1 MKKILIKETEK
12 QINKIVDQFANKETK
27 SRVREDLLALNT
39 YLIEVVRPTYIMT
52 GDISDEIFFQRVYIR
67 ALTIASYGFINAG
80 DLSINNIKIIMIAAA
95 FYGIGNMRNGESDL
109 DATTASIT
117 KSVLFNQRGLT
128 RYLGIKKSLISDVVS
143 VISNACG
150 IVENRDLIDSSSDLM
165 VCSYILSD
173 SIISYLC
180 EDTDSIIK
188 LLVGEIMDNYGY
200 DNNLTSEDVAKLLE
214 SKISYLASNADYDGW
229 YSPFTEDVF
238 KKPFVN
244 NLKNIKTDNE
254 SLLKNVTNA
263 MTYHDNR
270 IRNQAI
276 DVRDCL
282 YFTI

>member
-214 SKISYLASNADYDGW
+214 SKISYLTSVDYDRW